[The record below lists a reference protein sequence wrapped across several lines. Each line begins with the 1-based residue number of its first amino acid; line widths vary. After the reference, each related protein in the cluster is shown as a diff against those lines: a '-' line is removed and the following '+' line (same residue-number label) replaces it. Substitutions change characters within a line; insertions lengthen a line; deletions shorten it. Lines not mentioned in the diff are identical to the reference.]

1 MLSVRKGDYPEKHCS
16 DQYKNVFFVG
26 KIYSQLNP
34 VINLARFTFS
44 SKP

>member
-16 DQYKNVFFVG
+16 EYKNVFFVG

-34 VINLARFTFS
+34 VINLARFTCF